1 MAEQLKIKQLERKI
15 NRSLAFGLG
24 YCDTLS
30 SVICISKLHKLPLLL
45 KSCFFIADLEKFS
58 INYAN

>member
-15 NRSLAFGLG
+15 NRSLGFGLG

-30 SVICISKLHKLPLLL
+30 SVICISKLH
-45 KSCFFIADLEKFS
+45 
-58 INYAN
+58 